1 LANVGVKV
9 ALSLSEKADRD
20 YFTELVGKRG
30 VMTRSTSSQKSASN
44 SSSTTS
50 ASERADDLIHPWEW
64 LNFSPDIDGA
74 IVVKS
79 KETGV
84 KNRNGVFRMPL
95 VDATKTPAKQYFDLG
110 SRKHEKEKRIA
121 YQAILKEK
129 ASKEDI
135 NDVDVWHIDFD
146 SFMSE
151 ERTKEA
157 IEEDEFSAWDMER

>member
-1 LANVGVKV
+1 M

-50 ASERADDLIHPWEW
+50 ASEIRRADDLIHPWEW

-135 NDVDVWHIDFD
+135 NDVWHIDFD